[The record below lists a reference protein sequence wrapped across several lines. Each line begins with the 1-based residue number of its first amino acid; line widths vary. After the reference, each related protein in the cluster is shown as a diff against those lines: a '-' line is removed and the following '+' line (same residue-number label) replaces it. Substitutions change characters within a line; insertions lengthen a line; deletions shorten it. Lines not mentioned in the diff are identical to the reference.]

1 MYFAEIVSGVIA
13 FAHDYDT
20 VLYLGGETEHRGG
33 RKIRLWASLYA
44 VSDWHYKLD
53 AVSVVSIVNN
63 LFVLCGKTCCVTVDK
78 IWECI
83 GGDAFYRFLVSVGFV
98 YLVHNFLFLKVIC
111 SCSVK
116 FYFIF
121 VKFYSRSAAK
131 FYDEAVAVSPY
142 DCSSVVASP
151 RCKEFALSAIL
162 AEVCV
167 LCLCVVHIVFSLVD
181 SIFSLSSGR
190 FGRCNPVF
198 QGITREAVRKA
209 IKQARRAERGLAFAC
224 RIQTLPKKTD
234 APCTVICYS
243 RKTGRQKSEN
253 GEPSKI
259 KKGKNELMGRGRIR
273 RICHKDTDFM
283 GEFGMGC
290 KS

>member
-98 YLVHNFLFLKVIC
+98 YLVHNFLFLKVIK
-111 SCSVK
+111 V
-116 FYFIF
+116 
-121 VKFYSRSAAK
+121 RS
-131 FYDEAVAVSPY
+131 
-142 DCSSVVASP
+142 
-151 RCKEFALSAIL
+151 
-162 AEVCV
+162 
-167 LCLCVVHIVFSLVD
+167 
-181 SIFSLSSGR
+181 
-190 FGRCNPVF
+190 
-198 QGITREAVRKA
+198 
-209 IKQARRAERGLAFAC
+209 
-224 RIQTLPKKTD
+224 
-234 APCTVICYS
+234 
-243 RKTGRQKSEN
+243 
-253 GEPSKI
+253 
-259 KKGKNELMGRGRIR
+259 
-273 RICHKDTDFM
+273 
-283 GEFGMGC
+283 
-290 KS
+290 

>member
-53 AVSVVSIVNN
+53 AVSAVSIVNN
-63 LFVLCGKTCCVTVDK
+63 LFVLYGKTSCVTVYK

-83 GGDAFYRFLVSVGFV
+83 RGDALYRFLVPVGFV
-98 YLVHNFLFLKVIC
+98 CLVHNFLFLKVIC
-111 SCSVK
+111 FCSVK

-121 VKFYSRSAAK
+121 IEFYLRSATK
-131 FYDEAVAVSPY
+131 FDYEAVAVSPY

-198 QGITREAVRKA
+198 QGITRDAVRKA

-234 APCTVICYS
+234 APDSAGMEYS
-243 RKTGRQKSEN
+243 GKIGRQRSRN
-253 GEPSKI
+253 GKPSKN
-259 KKGKNELMGRGRIR
+259 KKG
-273 RICHKDTDFM
+273 
-283 GEFGMGC
+283 
-290 KS
+290 